1 MAFYEARMRPAW
13 IMASAA
19 AAMLIPGLAA
29 CGGSGGTADGGA
41 ASTAPAN
48 ASGGYGASGGASGSG
63 GSGTPGRS
71 AGLTAPG
78 SHLAFGR
85 PATVG
90 WVPPSADGQG
100 AEKGYKLQVTVE
112 SIVKGSIGDFKNV
125 ELHGA
130 QRRSTPYYVTLRLT
144 SLGSIR
150 PPGKQDPAISFD
162 AIDDRGQQQTS
173 VTFLGTFPR
182 CNDNSVPRAFV
193 NGKSYT
199 SCLTYLMPGG
209 GSILRMQWGDGP
221 HAANQISPYFDH
233 PIVWGAS

>member
-1 MAFYEARMRPAW
+1 
-13 IMASAA
+13 
-19 AAMLIPGLAA
+19 
-29 CGGSGGTADGGA
+29 
-41 ASTAPAN
+41 
-48 ASGGYGASGGASGSG
+48 
-63 GSGTPGRS
+63 
-71 AGLTAPG
+71 
-78 SHLAFGR
+78 
-85 PATVG
+85 V
-90 WVPPSADGQG
+90 
-100 AEKGYKLQVTVE
+100 
-112 SIVKGSIGDFKNV
+112 
-125 ELHGA
+125 A

-150 PPGKQDPAISFD
+150 PPGKQYPAISFD